1 MKPNKAKANILSRI
15 NNSLKKPVAQPFAI
29 EANDFFQPLQQDITI
44 EFAENFNALSGRF
57 AFCANATEIVAQL
70 NMLIQTRQ
78 WSKIY
83 CCEQTL
89 RQYLVNGGFTQIFYE
104 NLADCDAA
112 ITTCEALVART
123 GSIMLSSALPHG
135 RTASVYAPIHI
146 CIAESNQLVYDISD
160 ALNTIRK
167 QYNDIPSFITLASG
181 PSRTADIE
189 KTLVTGVHGP
199 KEVFCLL
206 TEDTIVQ
213 QKS

>member
-1 MKPNKAKANILSRI
+1 MKPNKARANILSRI
-15 NNSLKKPVAQPFAI
+15 NSSLKHPVAQPFAT

-44 EFAENFNALSGRF
+44 EFAENFNALNGRF
-57 AFCANATEIVAQL
+57 AFCANATEIVEQL
-70 NMLIQTRQ
+70 NILIQTRH

-83 CCEQTL
+83 CCDLPL
-89 RQYLVNGGFTQIFYE
+89 RQYLLNAGYGNNFYE
-104 NLADCDAA
+104 NLAECDAA

-123 GSIMLSSALPHG
+123 GSIMLSSALPNG

-146 CIAESNQLVYDISD
+146 CIADSNQLVYDISD
-160 ALNTIRK
+160 AFNTIRK
-167 QYNDIPSFITLASG
+167 KYNDIPSFVTLASG

-199 KEVFCLL
+199 KEVFCML
-206 TEDTIVQ
+206 TDDLVIK

>member
-1 MKPNKAKANILSRI
+1 MKPSKAKANILSRI
-15 NNSLKKPVAQPFAI
+15 NSSLKKPVAQPFAI
-29 EANDFFQPLQQDITI
+29 DTNDFFQPLQQDITI

-57 AFCANATEIVAQL
+57 AFCANVAEIVEQL
-70 NMLIQTRQ
+70 NILIQTRN
-78 WSKIY
+78 WSKIF
-83 CCEQTL
+83 CCELPL
-89 RQYLVNGGFTQIFYE
+89 RQYLNNAGYSHNFYE

-112 ITTCEALVART
+112 ITTCEALIART
-123 GSIMLSSALPHG
+123 GSIMLSSALPLG

-160 ALNTIRK
+160 AFNSIK
-167 QYNDIPSFITLASG
+167 KKYNDIPSFITLASG

-206 TEDTIVQ
+206 ADDRIV
-213 QKS
+213 K